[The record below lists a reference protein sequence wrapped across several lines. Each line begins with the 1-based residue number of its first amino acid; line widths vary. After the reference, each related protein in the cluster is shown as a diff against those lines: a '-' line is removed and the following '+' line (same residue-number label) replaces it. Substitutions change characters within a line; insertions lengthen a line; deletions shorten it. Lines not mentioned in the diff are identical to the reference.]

1 VNHLIPWYFLYYL
14 LLFSDLMSSTISH
27 SDLLAKQDPSGMSI
41 AICPSM
47 LILILYSAP
56 WAFRWK
62 SWGHHL
68 KFRVYNAQSGSNLSS
83 ILHVVGGVHV
93 FQLPLWSWWSH
104 PLAPAISSQLSLSW
118 CHSKDAWRPWW
129 PSLNH
134 VVESDL
140 WWLWAL
146 GSWGFGRTGV
156 MVNTEI

>member
-1 VNHLIPWYFLYYL
+1 
-14 LLFSDLMSSTISH
+14 MSSTISH

-93 FQLPLWSWWSH
+93 FQLPLWS
-104 PLAPAISSQLSLSW
+104 
-118 CHSKDAWRPWW
+118 
-129 PSLNH
+129 
-134 VVESDL
+134 
-140 WWLWAL
+140 
-146 GSWGFGRTGV
+146 
-156 MVNTEI
+156 